1 MATTTSRLKDITPLS
16 HPSYWVEGPA
26 EDLTATFELQT
37 AKTDRPA
44 NPMTRPPRTEH
55 YKEQM
60 YWNLQIFRE
69 VTYRESSTVN
79 SIFEDPAYWTVIR
92 PMNLRLGFDNEGL
105 SNAS

>member
-1 MATTTSRLKDITPLS
+1 MATTTSRLKDITPLID
-16 HPSYWVEGPA
+16 PSYWSEGSP
-26 EDLTATFELQT
+26 DDFTATFELHT

-44 NPMTRPPRTEH
+44 VPMGRPTRTDH

-79 SIFEDPAYWTVIR
+79 SIFEDPAYWATVR
-92 PMNLRLGFDNEGL
+92 PVDSRDSFSTGS